1 MTTEL
6 LLDHTTKQLK
16 MPTIA
21 KQYRSLAREA
31 EEHNLSY
38 EKYLLALLDAELKV
52 RDENQRQRRLK
63 QASFPVQKTLDT
75 YDFSLM
81 PSLNRNRFLTL
92 AKGEFV
98 EKKENIIFLG
108 NSGTGKSHLAT
119 GLGIEMVQN
128 GYKTKFIT
136 AAELVEELLMANEE
150 HKLGSLE
157 KKWLKFDV
165 IIVDELGY
173 VPFSK
178 IGAELLFQ
186 FFSSRYERAS
196 VIITTNL
203 EFTEWTSLFGDE
215 KMTAALLDRLT
226 HRSHILLLNGP
237 SYRFRQSMK
246 QKENVE
252 G

>member
-1 MTTEL
+1 MNTEIM
-6 LLDHTTKQLK
+6 LDHIVKQLR
-16 MPTIA
+16 MPTIGR
-21 KQYRSLAREA
+21 QYRSLAREA
-31 EEHNLSY
+31 EERNLRY
-38 EKYLLALLDAELKV
+38 EEYLLALLETELQT
-52 RDENQRQRRLK
+52 REENQRQRRLK
-63 QASFPVQKTLDT
+63 QAAFPVQKTLDT

-81 PSLNRNRFLTL
+81 PSLNRNRFITM

-98 EKKENIIFLG
+98 DKKENLIFLG
-108 NSGTGKSHLAT
+108 NSGTGKTHLAIA
-119 GLGIEMVQN
+119 LGVEMIQN

-136 AAELVEELLMANEE
+136 ASALVEELLMANEE
-150 HKLGSLE
+150 HKLGAFE
-157 KKWLKFDV
+157 KKWLKFDL

-203 EFTEWTSLFGDE
+203 EFSEWTNIFGDD

-226 HRSHILLLNGP
+226 HRSHIHLLNGE
-237 SYRFRQSMK
+237 SYRFRQSM
-246 QKENVE
+246 QHRELVE

>member
-1 MTTEL
+1 MNTEL
-6 LLDHTTKQLK
+6 LLDHMTKQLR
-16 MPTIA
+16 MPTIGR
-21 KQYRSLAREA
+21 QYRSLAREA
-31 EEHNLSY
+31 EERNLSY
-38 EKYLLALLDAELKV
+38 EEYLLALLETELQT

-63 QASFPVQKTLDT
+63 QASFPIQKTLDT

-81 PSLNRNRFLTL
+81 PSLNRNRFITL

-98 EKKENIIFLG
+98 DKKENIIFLG
-108 NSGTGKSHLAT
+108 NSGTGKTHLAIA
-119 GLGIEMVQN
+119 LGIEMIQS

-136 AAELVEELLMANEE
+136 ASELVEELLMANEE
-150 HKLGSLE
+150 HKLGAFE
-157 KKWLKFDV
+157 NKWLKFDV

-203 EFTEWTSLFGDE
+203 EFSEWTTLFGDE
-215 KMTAALLDRLT
+215 KMTAALLDRMT
-226 HRSHILLLNGP
+226 HRSHIHLLNGE

-246 QKENVE
+246 QQENGE

>member
-1 MTTEL
+1 
-6 LLDHTTKQLK
+6 
-16 MPTIA
+16 
-21 KQYRSLAREA
+21 
-31 EEHNLSY
+31 
-38 EKYLLALLDAELKV
+38 
-52 RDENQRQRRLK
+52 
-63 QASFPVQKTLDT
+63 
-75 YDFSLM
+75 
-81 PSLNRNRFLTL
+81 
-92 AKGEFV
+92 
-98 EKKENIIFLG
+98 
-108 NSGTGKSHLAT
+108 
-119 GLGIEMVQN
+119 MVQN
-128 GYKTKFIT
+128 GYRTKFIT

-165 IIVDELGY
+165 IIIDELGC

-237 SYRFRQSMK
+237 SYRFRESIK
-246 QKENVE
+246 QKEITE

>member
-1 MTTEL
+1 MNTEL
-6 LLDHTTKQLK
+6 LLDHMTKQLR
-16 MPTIA
+16 MPTIGR
-21 KQYRSLAREA
+21 QYRSLAREA
-31 EEHNLSY
+31 EERNLSY
-38 EKYLLALLDAELKV
+38 EEYLLALLETELQT

-63 QASFPVQKTLDT
+63 QASFPIQKTLDT

-81 PSLNRNRFLTL
+81 PSLNRNRFITL

-98 EKKENIIFLG
+98 DKKENIIFLG
-108 NSGTGKSHLAT
+108 NSGTGKTHLAIA
-119 GLGIEMVQN
+119 LGIEMIQN

-136 AAELVEELLMANEE
+136 ASELAEELLMANEE
-150 HKLGSLE
+150 HKLGAFE

-203 EFTEWTSLFGDE
+203 EFSEWTTLFGDE
-215 KMTAALLDRLT
+215 KMTAALLDRMT
-226 HRSHILLLNGP
+226 HRSHIHLLNGE

-246 QKENVE
+246 QRENGE

>member
-6 LLDHTTKQLK
+6 LVDHLTKQLR
-16 MPTIA
+16 MPTIHQ
-21 KQYRSLAREA
+21 QYRSLAREA
-31 EEHNLSY
+31 EERNLSY
-38 EKYLLALLDAELKV
+38 EEYLLALLEAEMEM
-52 RDENQRQRRLK
+52 RDENQKQRRLK
-63 QASFPVQKTLDT
+63 QAVFPVQKTLDT

-81 PSLNRNRFLTL
+81 PSLNRNRFITL

-98 EKKENIIFLG
+98 DRKENIIFLG
-108 NSGTGKSHLAT
+108 NSGTGKTHLAT
-119 GLGIEMVQN
+119 GLGIEMIKN
-128 GYKTKFIT
+128 GYKTRFIT
-136 AAELVEELLMANEE
+136 ASDLVEELLMANEE
-150 HKLGSLE
+150 HKLGALE

-178 IGAELLFQ
+178 IGSELLFQ

-203 EFTEWTSLFGDE
+203 EFSEWTSLFGDE

-226 HRSHILLLNGP
+226 HRSHIHLLNGE

-246 QKENVE
+246 QNGELKE
-252 G
+252 

>member
-1 MTTEL
+1 MNAEIM
-6 LLDHTTKQLK
+6 LDHIVKQLR
-16 MPTIA
+16 MPTIGR
-21 KQYRSLAREA
+21 QYRSLAREA
-31 EEHNLSY
+31 EERNLSY
-38 EKYLLALLDAELKV
+38 EEYLLALLETELET
-52 RDENQRQRRLK
+52 REENQRQRRLK
-63 QASFPVQKTLDT
+63 QAAFPVQKTLDT

-81 PSLNRNRFLTL
+81 PSLNRNRFITM

-98 EKKENIIFLG
+98 DKKENLIFLG
-108 NSGTGKSHLAT
+108 NSGTGKTHLAIA
-119 GLGIEMVQN
+119 LGVEMIQN

-136 AAELVEELLMANEE
+136 ASALVEELLMANEE
-150 HKLGSLE
+150 HKLGAFE
-157 KKWLKFDV
+157 KKWLKFDL

-196 VIITTNL
+196 VIVTTNL
-203 EFTEWTSLFGDE
+203 EFSEWTNIFGDD

-226 HRSHILLLNGP
+226 HRSHIHLLNGE
-237 SYRFRQSMK
+237 SYRFRQSM
-246 QKENVE
+246 QHREVVE

>member
-6 LLDHTTKQLK
+6 LVDHMTKQLR
-16 MPTIA
+16 MPTMA
-21 KQYRSLAREA
+21 NQYRSLAREA
-31 EEHNLSY
+31 EERNLSY
-38 EKYLLALLDAELKV
+38 EEYLLALLEV
-52 RDENQRQRRLK
+52 EVQTRDENQKQRRLK
-63 QASFPVQKTLDT
+63 QAAFPVQKTLDT

-98 EKKENIIFLG
+98 DKKENIIFLG
-108 NSGTGKSHLAT
+108 NSGTGKTHLAT
-119 GLGIEMVQN
+119 ALGVEMVQN
-128 GYKTKFIT
+128 GFKTKFIT
-136 AAELVEELLMANEE
+136 ASELVEELLMANEE
-150 HKLGSLE
+150 HKLGTLE

-178 IGAELLFQ
+178 TGSELLFQ

-203 EFTEWTSLFGDE
+203 DFTEWTSLFGDE

-226 HRSHILLLNGP
+226 HRSHIHLLNGE

-246 QKENVE
+246 QKGYE

>member
-1 MTTEL
+1 LNTEL
-6 LLDHTTKQLK
+6 VLDHITKQLRL
-16 MPTIA
+16 PTIA
-21 KQYRSLAREA
+21 RQYRSLAREA
-31 EEHNLSY
+31 EERNLSY
-38 EKYLLALLDAELKV
+38 EEYLLALLESESQT
-52 RDENQRQRRLK
+52 REENQRQRRLK
-63 QASFPVQKTLDT
+63 QATFPVQKTLDT

-81 PSLNRNRFLTL
+81 PSLNRNRFITL
-92 AKGEFV
+92 AKGDFV
-98 EKKENIIFLG
+98 DKKENIILLG
-108 NSGTGKSHLAT
+108 SSGTGKTHLAIS
-119 GLGIEMVQN
+119 LGIEMVQN

-136 AAELVEELLMANEE
+136 ASELVEELLMANAE
-150 HKLGSLE
+150 HKLGVFE

-178 IGAELLFQ
+178 TGAELLFQ

-203 EFTEWTSLFGDE
+203 EFAEWTNLFGDE
-215 KMTAALLDRLT
+215 KMTTALLDRLT
-226 HRSHILLLNGP
+226 HRSHIHLLNGE

-246 QKENVE
+246 QRENGE

>member
-1 MTTEL
+1 M
-6 LLDHTTKQLK
+6 
-16 MPTIA
+16 
-21 KQYRSLAREA
+21 
-31 EEHNLSY
+31 
-38 EKYLLALLDAELKV
+38 
-52 RDENQRQRRLK
+52 RDENQKQRRLK
-63 QASFPVQKTLDT
+63 QAVFPVQKTLDT

-98 EKKENIIFLG
+98 DRKENIIFLG
-108 NSGTGKSHLAT
+108 NSGTGKTHLAT
-119 GLGIEMVQN
+119 GLGIEMIKN
-128 GYKTKFIT
+128 GYKTRFIT
-136 AAELVEELLMANEE
+136 ASDLVEELLMANEE
-150 HKLGSLE
+150 HKLGALE

-178 IGAELLFQ
+178 IGSELLFQ

-226 HRSHILLLNGP
+226 HRSHIHLLNGE

-246 QKENVE
+246 QNGELKE
-252 G
+252 

>member
-6 LLDHTTKQLK
+6 LVDHLTKQLR
-16 MPTIA
+16 MPTIH

-31 EEHNLSY
+31 EERNLSY
-38 EKYLLALLDAELKV
+38 EEYLLALLEV
-52 RDENQRQRRLK
+52 EIEMRDENQKQRRLK
-63 QASFPVQKTLDT
+63 QANFPVQKTLDT

-98 EKKENIIFLG
+98 EKKENILFLG
-108 NSGTGKSHLAT
+108 NSGTGKTHLAT
-119 GLGIEMVQN
+119 GLGIEMIKN

-136 AAELVEELLMANEE
+136 ASKLVEELLMANDE
-150 HKLGSLE
+150 HKLGALE

-178 IGAELLFQ
+178 IGSELLFQ

-226 HRSHILLLNGP
+226 HRSHIHLLNGE

-246 QKENVE
+246 QNGETKA
-252 G
+252 